1 MSGPH
6 RTAQGRRV
14 APRSAALGTAVGV
27 LAALVLVGAPAAT
40 AAPVTKAASGAAT
53 LGFIAPTTTPTVP
66 VMIVLDAS
74 GSMNQADAPGPR
86 IDAAKDAVNQLIDGL
101 PAGTQVG
108 LQVYGTGTGSTDAEK
123 AAGCADIR
131 TLAPVG
137 PLDAAGLKSQVA
149 AVVAA
154 GYTPIGNALRAA
166 ADALPNE
173 GPRSIVLV
181 SDGED
186 TCAPPAPCD
195 VARELEQRGV
205 DLTVH
210 TVGFKVDPVARE
222 QLSCIADTTGGTY
235 SDAGNATEL
244 ADALT
249 VKVEY
254 AITGYTP
261 LGTPVSGADQP
272 SLRAP
277 LLTPGQYVDTFAQA
291 GTSPSG
297 DGGTAKYYT
306 IGVQKGDRMYVSAT
320 IIPPG
325 TGDRDINAF
334 GSEIDLMA
342 ADLRSCITY
351 PERAFLVA
359 DGDRNEAVTA
369 VLAREIGGDGW
380 PRACPE
386 QGTLIVR
393 VQRIG
398 QAYAGQELPMEIV
411 VRREPPADA
420 SAVPPPAAEQ
430 DGAAAPTHGNPV
442 AMAGGSSF
450 NDAPE
455 ITSGTTYSD
464 TVVTGESRYFRM
476 PLEWGQR
483 FTYLLTPTGPADPEL
498 YPGAIAW
505 MDVFN
510 PVRDSVEMT
519 RFDTT
524 GAIWFTDNPPD
535 PFTASTPYPVRYSN
549 RDVIDSRGFSLDGDY
564 YLRLSVNL
572 NNAEPSSTAYLL
584 TVVVSGDPEPGPV
597 YRPAGSGQTTDSSSP
612 TSSPSS
618 TPPST
623 PPPTTASATTGSAL
637 PTDAA
642 IGGTA
647 APNSSVNRLF
657 WALLGGGT
665 VLVIGLGGWLV
676 TRHRRAANGTVRE

>member
-6 RTAQGRRV
+6 RTSNGGLRV
-14 APRSAALGTAVGV
+14 APRSAALVTIFGV
-27 LAALVLVGAPAAT
+27 LAALVLLGAPAAT
-40 AAPVTKAASGAAT
+40 AVPVNGAAPVTAT
-53 LGFIAPTTTPTVP
+53 LTSSAPATTPTVP

-74 GSMNQADAPGPR
+74 GSMNQTDAPGPR

-101 PAGTQVG
+101 PASTQVG

-123 AAGCADIR
+123 VAGCTDVK
-131 TLAPVG
+131 TLAAVG
-137 PLDAAGLKSQVA
+137 PLDAAGLKGQVA

-195 VARELEQRGV
+195 VARELEQQGV

-222 QLSCIADTTGGTY
+222 QLSCIAESTGGTY
-235 SDAGNATEL
+235 SDAENATEL

-249 VKVEY
+249 VKVDY

-261 LGTPVSGADQP
+261 LGTPVTGDDQP
-272 SLRAP
+272 SLQAP
-277 LLTPGQYVDTFAQA
+277 LLTPGQYIDTFAQA
-291 GTSPSG
+291 GTSSSG
-297 DGGTAKYYT
+297 NGGTAKYYT
-306 IGVQKGDRMYVSAT
+306 IGVQAGMRMYVSAT

-325 TGDRDINAF
+325 TGDSDINAF
-334 GSEIDLMA
+334 GSEIDLLA

-380 PRACPE
+380 PSACPQ

-393 VQRIG
+393 VQRVG

-430 DGAAAPTHGNPV
+430 DGLAAPTHGNPV
-442 AMAGGSSF
+442 AMAGGNSF

-464 TVVTGESRYFRM
+464 TVVTGENRYFRI

-483 FTYLLTPTGPADPEL
+483 FTYLLTPTGPADPQL

-505 MDVFN
+505 VDVFN

-524 GAIWFTDNPPD
+524 GAIWFTKNPPD
-535 PFTASTPYPVRYSN
+535 PFTASTPYPVRYTN
-549 RDVIDSRGFSLDGDY
+549 RDVTDSRGFSLDGDY

-572 NNAEPSSTAYLL
+572 NDSEPSSTAYLL
-584 TVVVSGDPEPGPV
+584 TVVVSGDPEQGPV
-597 YRPAGSGQTTDSSSP
+597 YRPTGSGQTTGSTGP
-612 TSSPSS
+612 TSSPSAS
-618 TPPST
+618 ST
-623 PPPTTASATTGSAL
+623 PPPTTGSAVPGSVL

-642 IGGTA
+642 IDGSA
-647 APNSSVNRLF
+647 APSSSVNGLS
-657 WALLGGGT
+657 WALLGGGI
-665 VLVIGLGGWLV
+665 VLVIGLCGWLI
-676 TRHRRAANGTVRE
+676 TRHRRTANGNVRE